1 MNKISLILTATLLLL
16 QACGYNGESRAMG
29 TLERDRIQL
38 SAPVAEQIADIHVA
52 EGDKVEAGQL
62 LLQLDSRS
70 AAARV
75 AQRRAELAEAGAR
88 LDELQQGARV
98 EERRAARAA
107 IEAATAAATEARLRY
122 QRTRELFVAKV
133 VGQAE
138 LDAAIAERDHT
149 KALVEQANEQ
159 WLQLENGT
167 RSEQLA
173 QAEARVAAAAAALK
187 AEEKALD
194 DLSLRAPLA
203 SEVDIL
209 PWKRGDRV
217 AQGTQ
222 LVALLALDKPY
233 ARVYLPQT
241 AISKLSRGDKLEVWV
256 DGVEQP
262 LKGTVR
268 NIRSQ
273 PAFTPFYALNERD
286 RARLMYLTDIDV
298 EGAESLPSG
307 LALEVRLP

>member
-16 QACGYNGESRAMG
+16 QACGDNGESRAMG

-38 SAPVAEQIADIHVA
+38 SAPVAEQIADIHVV

-75 AQRRAELAEAGAR
+75 AQRRAELAEASAR
-88 LDELQQGARV
+88 FDELQQGARV

-122 QRTRELFVAKV
+122 QRTRELFAAKV

-268 NIRSQ
+268 SIRSQ

>member
-1 MNKISLILTATLLLL
+1 MNKISLILTVTLLLL
-16 QACGYNGESRAMG
+16 QACGDSDESRAMG

-70 AAARV
+70 AEARV

-88 LDELQQGARV
+88 LNELQQGARV

-122 QRTRELFVAKV
+122 QRTRELFAAKV

-167 RSEQLA
+167 RSEQLV

>member
-16 QACGYNGESRAMG
+16 QACGDNGESRAMG

-107 IEAATAAATEARLRY
+107 IERQRQPRPKPALRY
-122 QRTRELFVAKV
+122 QRTRELFAAKV

>member
-16 QACGYNGESRAMG
+16 QACGDSGESRAMG

-70 AAARV
+70 AVARV

-122 QRTRELFVAKV
+122 QRTRELFAAKV

-256 DGVEQP
+256 DGVAQP

-298 EGAESLPSG
+298 EGAKSLPSG

>member
-16 QACGYNGESRAMG
+16 QACGDSGESRAMG

-52 EGDKVEAGQL
+52 EGDKVEVGQL

-122 QRTRELFVAKV
+122 QRTRELFAAKV